1 MDTSQ
6 TLPDEDIG
14 AWLEREVAGCEFQDT
29 RHGKRFRTFL
39 GQLSE
44 RIGGSIPFACQDWAS
59 TKAAYRFLSN
69 ERVSEE
75 KILAGHFAC
84 TRERFCTACGGPVLV
99 LHDTTEFIYR
109 REETGAIGIVSKQ
122 QTRYDTRPRYH
133 TTCGVL
139 MHSSLVVTQEGLPL
153 GLAAVKFWTRDK
165 FHGANALK
173 RRINPTRVPIEKK
186 ESYRWL
192 ENLRQSTALLAEPER
207 IIHVGDRE
215 SDIYELFCTARDART
230 HFLLRTCVDRLA
242 GEGDHT
248 IADEMR
254 EVRVQGLHRVEVR
267 NKKGEVSEA
276 VLELRYRRI
285 RVLPPI
291 GKQKMYPELN
301 LTVLHATERNPPKGR
316 DRIDWKLITDLP
328 VHSRKDAVEK
338 LRWYAMRWKIE
349 TFHKILKS
357 GFKAE
362 EVRLR
367 AAERIVNLIAI
378 LCILSWRIFWMTM
391 VSRTTPVAPPELAF
405 TPTEMYLLDQL
416 VRDTSRQLSPKP
428 TLSLYLTKLAQL
440 GGYLARAKDP
450 PPGNTV
456 MWRGL
461 TRLTDIQ
468 LGFLLGTQL
477 VGN

>member
-1 MDTSQ
+1 METARDI
-6 TLPDEDIG
+6 PDEEIG
-14 AWLEREVAGCEFQDT
+14 NWLEREVAGCQFQDA
-29 RHGKRFRTFL
+29 RHGKRFRTLL
-39 GQLSE
+39 GQLSN
-44 RIGGSIPFACQDWAS
+44 RVGGSIPFACQDWAS

-69 ERVSEE
+69 KRVSEE
-75 KILAGHFAC
+75 NILAGHFLC
-84 TRERFCTACGGPVLV
+84 TRERFAATRDAPVLV
-99 LHDTTEFIYR
+99 LHDTTEFSYR
-109 REETGAIGIVSKQ
+109 REESEAIGIVHKQ
-122 QTRYDTRPRYH
+122 QTRYDSRPRYH

-153 GLAAVKFWTRDK
+153 GLAAIKFWTRDK

-173 RRINPTRVPIEKK
+173 RRINPTRVPIEQK

-192 ENLRQSTALLAEPER
+192 ENMRQSTTLLAEPECTVH
-207 IIHVGDRE
+207 IGDRE
-215 SDIYELFCTARDART
+215 SDIYELFCTAHDAGT

-248 IADEMR
+248 IAEEMR

-267 NKKGEVSEA
+267 NKKGDPSKA

-285 RVLPPI
+285 LVLPPI
-291 GKQKMYPELN
+291 AKQKLYPALM
-301 LTVLHATERNPPKGR
+301 LTVLHATERDPPKGR
-316 DRIDWKLITDLP
+316 DRIDWKLVTDLP
-328 VHSRKDAVEK
+328 IRSRKDAIEK
-338 LRWYAMRWKIE
+338 LNWYALRWKIE

-357 GFKAE
+357 GLKAE

-378 LCILSWRIFWMTM
+378 LCLLSWRIFWMTM
-391 VSRTTPVAPPELAF
+391 INRTMPEATPELAL
-405 TPTEMYLLDQL
+405 TPTEIYLLDHL
-416 VRDTSRQLSPKP
+416 VNDKP
-428 TLSLYLTKLAQL
+428 GPAPSGNTLSLYLTKLARL
-440 GGYLARAKDP
+440 GGFLARAKDP

-468 LGFLLGTQL
+468 LGFILGAQL

>member
-1 MDTSQ
+1 
-6 TLPDEDIG
+6 
-14 AWLEREVAGCEFQDT
+14 
-29 RHGKRFRTFL
+29 
-39 GQLSE
+39 
-44 RIGGSIPFACQDWAS
+44 
-59 TKAAYRFLSN
+59 
-69 ERVSEE
+69 
-75 KILAGHFAC
+75 
-84 TRERFCTACGGPVLV
+84 
-99 LHDTTEFIYR
+99 
-109 REETGAIGIVSKQ
+109 
-122 QTRYDTRPRYH
+122 
-133 TTCGVL
+133 
-139 MHSSLVVTQEGLPL
+139 
-153 GLAAVKFWTRDK
+153 
-165 FHGANALK
+165 
-173 RRINPTRVPIEKK
+173 
-186 ESYRWL
+186 
-192 ENLRQSTALLAEPER
+192 
-207 IIHVGDRE
+207 
-215 SDIYELFCTARDART
+215 
-230 HFLLRTCVDRLA
+230 
-242 GEGDHT
+242 
-248 IADEMR
+248 
-254 EVRVQGLHRVEVR
+254 
-267 NKKGEVSEA
+267 
-276 VLELRYRRI
+276 
-285 RVLPPI
+285 
-291 GKQKMYPELN
+291 MYPELN

-328 VHSRKDAVEK
+328 VHSRKDAVQK